1 MDKRLF
7 FLKKVT
13 SFFVAVLLISA
24 AAVVF
29 AVKVDKKVTKLPTVT
44 DSNNTGGRVETNAEL
59 SKVILNVRD
68 MSCSGCISTIKG
80 ALTGFQGIEDILV
93 DISGGKVELYYDKE
107 KLTDVAEVEKAISA
121 SGYPARIIK
130 TVTPEELRKER
141 DLAASKSKYYIASVS
156 GYDISRADFARELKA
171 ARQRVR
177 KAYGNNIL
185 KTAQGQALDN
195 RLKVQVASR
204 LIDEGILLQ
213 QINKSGYKLNKNK
226 LNSELKK
233 FIKDSGKN
241 ENEFQ
246 QSIKDDGYDYEYFK
260 KRFETRLLI
269 NRYLDEKVLAGASN
283 QYEKQRM
290 FASWFKNSQLLAEV
304 VYYDKDLENA
314 ARNSSASASCCAA
327 R

>member
-1 MDKRLF
+1 MDKRAF
-7 FLKKVT
+7 FT
-13 SFFVAVLLISA
+13 NRMAALLIA
-24 AAVVF
+24 ASLILA
-29 AVKVDKKVTKLPTVT
+29 AGVTLAAKF
-44 DSNNTGGRVETNAEL
+44 TNSDANL
-59 SKVILNVRD
+59 SKVVLNVSN

-80 ALTGFQGIEDILV
+80 ALAGYTGIKDILV
-93 DISGGKVELYYDKE
+93 DISSGK
-107 KLTDVAEVEKAISA
+107 AEVYFNREELKDVSEIEKAITD

-130 TVTPEELRKER
+130 TLTPEDLRNER
-141 DLAASKSKYYIASVS
+141 DMAASKAEYYIASVS
-156 GYDISRADFARELKA
+156 GYDIARADFTKELNA

-177 KAYGNNIL
+177 KAYGDGIL
-185 KTAQGQALDN
+185 ETAQGRTVDN
-195 RLKVQVASR
+195 RLKAQVASR

-213 QINKSGYKLNKNK
+213 QIKKSGYELNEDIMNIELEKHIKN
-226 LNSELKK
+226 
-233 FIKDSGKN
+233 SGKN

-246 QSIKDDGYDYEYFK
+246 QSIKDDGYDYDYFK

-314 ARNSSASASCCAA
+314 ARNLSASGSCGAA
-327 R
+327 K

>member
-1 MDKRLF
+1 MDKRVF
-7 FLKKVT
+7 FTKRT
-13 SFFVAVLLISA
+13 AVLLVA
-24 AAVVF
+24 ASLILTAGAALAAKF
-29 AVKVDKKVTKLPTVT
+29 TRSEA
-44 DSNNTGGRVETNAEL
+44 NL
-59 SKVILNVRD
+59 SKVVLNVSN

-80 ALTGFQGIEDILV
+80 ALAGYPGIKDILV
-93 DISGGKVELYYDKE
+93 DVSSGKAEIYYDRE
-107 KLTDVAEVEKAISA
+107 KLKDLTEIERAITD
-121 SGYPARIIK
+121 SGYPAKITK
-130 TVTPEELRKER
+130 TLTPEDLRKER
-141 DLAASKSKYYIASVS
+141 GMAASKAEYYIASVS
-156 GYDISRADFARELKA
+156 GYDIARADFARELNA

-177 KAYGNNIL
+177 KAYGDDIL
-185 KTAQGQALDN
+185 KTAQGRELDN
-195 RLKVQVASR
+195 RLRAEVASR

-213 QINKSGYKLNKNK
+213 QITKSGYKLNEGK

-283 QYEKQRM
+283 QYEKQRV

-314 ARNSSASASCCAA
+314 ARNNSASASCCAA
-327 R
+327 K

>member
-1 MDKRLF
+1 MDKRVF
-7 FLKKVT
+7 FT
-13 SFFVAVLLISA
+13 NRIAALLIAVSLILIAGA
-24 AAVVF
+24 ALAAKF
-29 AVKVDKKVTKLPTVT
+29 SRSEA
-44 DSNNTGGRVETNAEL
+44 NL
-59 SKVILNVRD
+59 SKVVLNVSN

-80 ALTGFQGIEDILV
+80 ALAGYPGIKDILV
-93 DISGGKVELYYDKE
+93 DIGSGKTEVFFNRDELK
-107 KLTDVAEVEKAISA
+107 DVSEIEKAITD

-130 TVTPEELRKER
+130 TVSPEDLRKER
-141 DLAASKSKYYIASVS
+141 DMAASKAEYYIASVS
-156 GYDISRADFARELKA
+156 GYDIARADFARELNA

-177 KAYGNNIL
+177 KAYGDDIL
-185 KTAQGQALDN
+185 KTAQGQELDN
-195 RLKVQVASR
+195 RLRAQVASR

-213 QINKSGYKLNKNK
+213 EIKKSGYKLNENK

-233 FIKDSGKN
+233 FIKDSGKS

-269 NRYLDEKVLAGASN
+269 NRYLDEKVLAGAST
-283 QYEKQRM
+283 QLEKQRM

-314 ARNSSASASCCAA
+314 ARNSSGSASCCATK
-327 R
+327 

>member
-1 MDKRLF
+1 MDKRIF
-7 FLKKVT
+7 FTKRT
-13 SFFVAVLLISA
+13 AALLIA
-24 AAVVF
+24 ASLILTAGAALAAKF
-29 AVKVDKKVTKLPTVT
+29 TRSEA
-44 DSNNTGGRVETNAEL
+44 NL
-59 SKVILNVRD
+59 SKVVLNVSN

-80 ALTGFQGIEDILV
+80 ALADYPGIKDILV
-93 DISGGKVELYYDKE
+93 DVSSGKAEIYYDRE
-107 KLTDVAEVEKAISA
+107 KLKDLTEIERAITD
-121 SGYPARIIK
+121 SGYPAKITK
-130 TVTPEELRKER
+130 TLTPEDLRKER
-141 DLAASKSKYYIASVS
+141 DMAASKAEYYIASVS
-156 GYDISRADFARELKA
+156 GYDIARADFARELNA

-177 KAYGNNIL
+177 KAYGDDIL
-185 KTAQGQALDN
+185 KTAQGQELDN
-195 RLKVQVASR
+195 RLRAQVASR

-213 QINKSGYKLNKNK
+213 QITKSGYKLNENK

-314 ARNSSASASCCAA
+314 ARNSSASASCCATK
-327 R
+327 

>member
-1 MDKRLF
+1 MDKRTF
-7 FLKKVT
+7 FTNKM
-13 SFFVAVLLISA
+13 AALLIAVSLILTAGTALA
-24 AAVVF
+24 AKF
-29 AVKVDKKVTKLPTVT
+29 A
-44 DSNNTGGRVETNAEL
+44 SNDANL
-59 SKVILNVRD
+59 SKVVLNVSN

-80 ALTGFQGIEDILV
+80 ALAGYPGIKDILV
-93 DISGGKVELYYDKE
+93 DIGSGKTEVYFNPDELK
-107 KLTDVAEVEKAISA
+107 DVNVVAKAITD

-130 TVTPEELRKER
+130 TVTPENLRKER
-141 DLAASKSKYYIASVS
+141 DMAASKAKYYIASVS
-156 GYDISRADFARELKA
+156 GYDIARADFTKELNA

-177 KAYGNNIL
+177 KAYGDDIL
-185 KTAQGQALDN
+185 KTAQGQELDN
-195 RLKVQVASR
+195 RLKAQVASR

-213 QINKSGYKLNKNK
+213 QINKSGYKLNESK

-233 FIKDSGKN
+233 YIKNSGKN

-269 NRYLDEKVLAGASN
+269 NRFLDEKVLAGASN

-304 VYYDKDLENA
+304 VYYDKDLENT
-314 ARNSSASASCCAA
+314 ARNSSASGSCCAA